1 MVDLPKYNGAVQDE
15 AGNLMAGAIIEVRLE
30 APGRPLVQ
38 VYANEDGT
46 GALGSPYTTSTGRV
60 EFYVAAGK
68 YQIKATV
75 GAQSWTLND
84 VQIGPAT
91 IQNSMGP
98 ETEVTGASYDV
109 EATET
114 FLTIKRTGPTL
125 TTINLPPVADR
136 GGLPFA
142 YVDWSSSIVSD
153 HEIKFVADGSET
165 VMKAATFSVW
175 SNSSGLA
182 RGWVYPAED
191 LSGWVVT

>member
-1 MVDLPKYNGAVQDE
+1 MVALPKYNGAVQDDD
-15 AGNLMAGAIIEVRLE
+15 GNLMPGASIEVRSE
-30 APGRPLVQ
+30 VPGQPLVQ
-38 VYANEDGT
+38 VYANRDGT
-46 GALGSPYTTSTGRV
+46 GALGNPYTSSDGRIA
-60 EFYVAAGK
+60 FHVAAGE
-68 YQIKATV
+68 YQIKATL
-75 GAQSWTLND
+75 GSDTWTLRY
-84 VQIGPAT
+84 VQIGPAS
-91 IQNSMGP
+91 IENAMGP

>member
-1 MVDLPKYNGAVQDE
+1 MVALPKYNGVVQDD
-15 AGNLMAGAIIEVRLE
+15 AGNLVPNVSIEVRSE
-30 APGRPLVQ
+30 DSGALVQ
-38 VYANEDGT
+38 VYANRDGT
-46 GALGSPYTTSTGRV
+46 GALGSPFTSSTGRV
-60 EFYVAAGK
+60 EFHVAAGEYK
-68 YQIKATV
+68 ITATK
-75 GAQSWTLND
+75 GSDTWTLRY
-84 VQIGPAT
+84 VQIGPAS
-91 IQNSMGP
+91 IENAMGA
-98 ETEVTGASYDV
+98 ETEITGSSYDV

-142 YVDWSSSIVSD
+142 YVDWSTGIVSD
-153 HEIKFVADGSET
+153 HEIKFVPDGTET
-165 VMKAATFSVW
+165 VMKAANFSAW